1 MKCGFIPPFSIH
13 LRLVCISPANEH
25 SIAVGELQFMSSPRT
40 LLSIMLLIA
49 LSITI
54 LAQTGSPRVDAVEPD
69 TGKSGAILAI
79 NGENLQKPGVAEV
92 YLTDGKNDLKA
103 DVVEQ
108 GEKSIKFKIPAAA
121 KPGRYAVMLLTGG
134 KDPKFL
140 EQPVKVTVE

>member
-1 MKCGFIPPFSIH
+1 
-13 LRLVCISPANEH
+13 
-25 SIAVGELQFMSSPRT
+25 MSRQRT
-40 LLSIMLLIA
+40 LLSITLLIA

-92 YLTDGKNDLKA
+92 YLTDGKNDLKVE
-103 DVVEQ
+103 VVEQ
-108 GEKSIKFKIPAAA
+108 AEKSIKFKIPATA

-134 KDPKFL
+134 KDPKYL